1 MDKGKL
7 IPAIEKYLKRK
18 LTDGEIQ
25 ELLHAADSF
34 EFESN
39 DALWTVISVMK
50 ASEYSLSKILAD
62 HEARIKGIPAAIK
75 QASAD
80 ERLTI
85 KDAAEVAAKDVELE
99 IAKAVGSLIPAVK
112 GAVTKATTRSV
123 VRYQLG
129 QGMLSLGAGGL
140 IASGILVLGVLLG
153 TGTEAQLIKHPK
165 QINDYWN
172 ILGFSIQV
180 AIACPVIFGFGLYA
194 IESDYN
200 TEVKAV
206 GWIGILASV
215 GTLLVIVLKVIGI
228 LK

>member
-7 IPAIEKYLKRK
+7 IPAIEKYLRRK

-25 ELLHAADSF
+25 EILHAADSF

-62 HEARIKGIPAAIK
+62 HEARIKAIPEIIK
-75 QASAD
+75 KASAD

-165 QINDYWN
+165 QINDYWK

-206 GWIGILASV
+206 GWIGIVASV

>member
-1 MDKGKL
+1 MGANIACTIAVTSLGAVFGD
-7 IPAIEKYLKRK
+7 PALN
-18 LTDGEIQ
+18 GGCG
-25 ELLHAADSF
+25 S
-34 EFESN
+34 
-39 DALWTVISVMK
+39 
-50 ASEYSLSKILAD
+50 YSMTSWI
-62 HEARIKGIPAAIK
+62 
-75 QASAD
+75 ASAD

-112 GAVTKATTRSV
+112 GAVTKAATRSV

-129 QGMLSLGAGGL
+129 RGMLSLGAGGL

-165 QINDYWN
+165 QINAYWN

-200 TEVKAV
+200 TEVKAA
-206 GWIGILASV
+206 GWIGIIASV

>member
-7 IPAIEKYLKRK
+7 IPAIEKYLRRK

-50 ASEYSLSKILAD
+50 ASEYSLSRILAD
-62 HEARIKGIPAAIK
+62 HEARIKAIPETIK

-112 GAVTKATTRSV
+112 GAVTKAATRSV
-123 VRYQLG
+123 VRFELG
-129 QGMLSLGAGGL
+129 RGMFSVGVGGL

-153 TGTEAQLIKHPK
+153 TGTEAQLIRHPK
-165 QINDYWN
+165 QINDYWK

-200 TEVKAV
+200 AEVKAV
-206 GWIGILASV
+206 GWIGIIASV

>member
-1 MDKGKL
+1 MDKAKL
-7 IPAIEKYLKRK
+7 IPAIEKYLRRK

-25 ELLHAADSF
+25 EILHAADSF

-62 HEARIKGIPAAIK
+62 HEARLTAIPATIK

-140 IASGILVLGVLLG
+140 IASGILVLGVVLG

-200 TEVKAV
+200 TEVKAA
-206 GWIGILASV
+206 GWLGIIASV

>member
-7 IPAIEKYLKRK
+7 IPAIEKYLRRK

-25 ELLHAADSF
+25 EILHAADSF

-165 QINDYWN
+165 QINDYWK

-206 GWIGILASV
+206 GWIGIVASV

>member
-1 MDKGKL
+1 MDKDKL
-7 IPAIEKYLKRK
+7 IPAIEKYVRRK

-62 HEARIKGIPAAIK
+62 HEARIKAIPEIIK
-75 QASAD
+75 KASAD

-112 GAVTKATTRSV
+112 KAVTKAATRAV
-123 VRYQLG
+123 VRFELG
-129 QGMLSLGAGGL
+129 RGMISIGAGGL
-140 IASGILVLGVLLG
+140 IASGILMLGVLLG

-172 ILGFSIQV
+172 IFGFSIQV

-200 TEVKAV
+200 TEM
-206 GWIGILASV
+206 
-215 GTLLVIVLKVIGI
+215 KVAG
-228 LK
+228 

>member
-1 MDKGKL
+1 MDKAKL
-7 IPAIEKYLKRK
+7 IPAIEKYLRRK

-50 ASEYSLSKILAD
+50 ASEYSMSKILAD
-62 HEARIKGIPAAIK
+62 HEARLTAIPATIK

-129 QGMLSLGAGGL
+129 RGMLSLGAGGL

-206 GWIGILASV
+206 GWLGIIASV

>member
-62 HEARIKGIPAAIK
+62 HEARLTAIPATIK

-112 GAVTKATTRSV
+112 GAVTRSV
-123 VRYQLG
+123 VRHQLG
-129 QGMLSLGAGGL
+129 RGMLSLGAGGL

-153 TGTEAQLIKHPK
+153 TGTEAQLIKYPK
-165 QINDYWN
+165 QINAYWN

-215 GTLLVIVLKVIGI
+215 GTLLVIVFKVIGI